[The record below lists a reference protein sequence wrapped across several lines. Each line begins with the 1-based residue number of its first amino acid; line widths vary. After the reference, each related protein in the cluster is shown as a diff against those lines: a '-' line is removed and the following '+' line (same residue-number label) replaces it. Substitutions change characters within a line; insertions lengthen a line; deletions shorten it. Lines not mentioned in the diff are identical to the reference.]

1 MSKGRGG
8 AMMGVGGPRN
18 PLPRTRLRGGAAD
31 TPAARGGQDPA
42 AQKRALLAKLR
53 ERRNG

>member
-1 MSKGRGG
+1 MSKGRSG

-18 PLPRTRLRGGAAD
+18 HLPRTRLRGGAAD
-31 TPAARGGQDPA
+31 TPAARGRQNPA